1 MIISRKEKE
10 NLLFVEEVMKTE
22 IEDKCE
28 EIEIVSDETWIYN
41 CEYAI

>member
-22 IEDKCE
+22 IEDKC
-28 EIEIVSDETWIYN
+28 DRN
-41 CEYAI
+41 CFR